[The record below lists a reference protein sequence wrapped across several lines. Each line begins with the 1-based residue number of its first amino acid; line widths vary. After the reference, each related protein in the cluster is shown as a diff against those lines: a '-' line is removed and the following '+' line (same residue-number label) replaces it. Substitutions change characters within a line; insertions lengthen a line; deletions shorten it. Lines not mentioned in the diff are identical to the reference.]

1 MIKLGLLVQSQNNYL
16 GVGKV
21 TEISDVNAIV
31 EYFCS
36 IGQRLQKT
44 LPLNSLSQI
53 RLEPQ
58 ARCYIKSQSQ
68 DKWIVGRVF
77 LWDEDTEMYQ
87 IDLPDKK
94 TAIASE
100 EEIYVRCNL
109 PNTDPIETLAMK
121 GHETPYFHDK
131 RLAFVKS
138 LIQQRAVSRG
148 MTGLIS
154 ANINLY
160 PHQVEVVRRVLE
172 DPIQRYLLADE
183 VGLGKTIEAG
193 AILRQFLLDEP
204 KKGAA
209 VIVPQYLLK
218 QWRTELEN
226 KFYISHFGKRVAVLA
241 VEDIHKINLKAK
253 IGCLILDEAHH
264 IAAMA
269 TSKDAE
275 VRQRFQTCKELAHK
289 SDRLLLLSATPVLN
303 HEQDFLTM
311 LHLLDPTT
319 YKLGDL
325 VGFRAKIESRQEI
338 GKVLLSF
345 KEDAEPLV
353 LKSNLQQLRNLFA
366 EDEYLLKL
374 ADDLENLPANSTQ
387 QEQIVQAIRVHIS
400 DTYRLHRR
408 MLRNR
413 RAAVEDVIFDRNFTP
428 KEEYDLDER
437 SLDIHELLNQWRS
450 VAPGEK
456 QYQRIFLLLFLASG
470 TWLGILEQVITA
482 RLTGKP
488 HPLFIHE
495 FKEDDIHLLTTT
507 AKFSGE
513 EEILQS
519 LLKIIRQP
527 QEDGQRTENLKT
539 VLLNQLGTYFKIPA
553 NIRKNQNE
561 FITRIQQ
568 RIKRPITG
576 DILPKFIVFTSFVQ
590 TCGEIARYLSD
601 TFGVDTVASH
611 QFGESPDKVEEG
623 LNRFKN
629 NPNCFI
635 LVCDRSGEEG
645 LNLQFADWLIHFDL
659 PWSPNQLEQRI
670 GRLDRIGS
678 KIGIQSSALIGP
690 YLPDSPHNA
699 WYKVLKDG
707 FGIFQQSIASLQF
720 YVDEKLAELEAVLFK
735 SGAAGLLEMISPI
748 QEQIE
753 AEIVKIS
760 EQNTLDEIDAND
772 EIATQYFQDLDN

>member
-16 GVGKV
+16 GIGKV
-21 TEISDVNAIV
+21 TEISDTNANV

-44 LPLNSLSQI
+44 LPLNSLSQVK
-53 RLEPQ
+53 LEPQ
-58 ARCYIKSQSQ
+58 ARCYVKSQTQ
-68 DKWIVGRVF
+68 DKWIIGRIF
-77 LWDEDTEMYQ
+77 IWDEDTEMYQ

-94 TAIASE
+94 TAIVTE

-204 KKGAA
+204 KKGAV

-226 KFYISHFGKRVAVLA
+226 KFYISHFPKRVAVLA

-269 TSKDAE
+269 TSKDAA
-275 VRQRFQTCKELAHK
+275 VLKRFETCKNIAHK

-303 HEQDFLTM
+303 HEQDFLAM

-319 YKLGDL
+319 YKLDDL
-325 VGFRAKIESRQEI
+325 AGFRAKIQSRQEI
-338 GKVLLSF
+338 GKLLLSF
-345 KEDAEPLV
+345 KEDAKPLV

-366 EDEYLLKL
+366 EDKYLLKL
-374 ADDLENLPANSTQ
+374 ADDLESCLQANSSN
-387 QEQIVQAIRVHIS
+387 QEQIVQAIRVHVS

-437 SLDIHELLNQWRS
+437 SPDIHELINQWRS
-450 VAPGEK
+450 VAPHEK

-470 TWLGILEQVITA
+470 TWLGILEQVIAA
-482 RLTGKP
+482 RLSGKSDAK
-488 HPLFIHE
+488 LIQE
-495 FKEDDIHLLTTT
+495 FKEDDLRLLTTT
-507 AKFSGE
+507 PKFSGE

-519 LLKIIRQP
+519 LLKVIRQP
-527 QEDGQRTENLKT
+527 QEDGERRENLQT

-553 NIRKNQNE
+553 N
-561 FITRIQQ
+561 
-568 RIKRPITG
+568 
-576 DILPKFIVFTSFVQ
+576 V
-590 TCGEIARYLSD
+590 
-601 TFGVDTVASH
+601 
-611 QFGESPDKVEEG
+611 
-623 LNRFKN
+623 
-629 NPNCFI
+629 
-635 LVCDRSGEEG
+635 
-645 LNLQFADWLIHFDL
+645 
-659 PWSPNQLEQRI
+659 
-670 GRLDRIGS
+670 
-678 KIGIQSSALIGP
+678 
-690 YLPDSPHNA
+690 
-699 WYKVLKDG
+699 
-707 FGIFQQSIASLQF
+707 
-720 YVDEKLAELEAVLFK
+720 
-735 SGAAGLLEMISPI
+735 
-748 QEQIE
+748 
-753 AEIVKIS
+753 
-760 EQNTLDEIDAND
+760 
-772 EIATQYFQDLDN
+772 